1 VKSITIDFSKHKLI
15 QPIVLDYISG
25 NDFLKPFYKYSPSP
39 DSVSAIIKDKSKEKI
54 DRALLAEVIS
64 KQYSALSRH
73 KSVEKNISLLTSDKT
88 FTVTTG
94 HQLNLFTGPLYFIYK
109 IVTVIQ
115 LADELS
121 KKYSDYSFVPF
132 YWMASEDHDFA
143 EINHINLFGEKI
155 EWSGAGAK
163 NFGGP
168 SGKLGTQGIS
178 SLIDSVKKK
187 IENEKGSE
195 KIIELLNSAY
205 SKHDNLADA
214 TRYLVNELFGKYGL
228 IILDANDSKLKKKF
242 AGVMKDDLLNH
253 SAFNLV
259 SETSKQL
266 EKNYEVQVH
275 PREINLFYMT
285 DGSRERITGD
295 GEKYVKELEVSP
307 ELFSP
312 NVVLRPLYQELIL
325 PNVAMVGGP
334 AEIAY
339 WLQYKKMFEH
349 YTVNFPML
357 IPRKSFQLID
367 GKAANTMQQHGL
379 DAESIFLPADD
390 LVNSYVARVSGQ
402 SISLEEEKKQ
412 LEKTFSTLG
421 KKISAVD
428 ATLEG
433 AVDASWKNTFNEME
447 KLEAKL
453 RKAEKNKHDVA
464 LQKIKKLKEKLF
476 PNGKLQERHDSFIPY
491 YLKYGD
497 SFFETL
503 LNNGE
508 VFEFGLNVVVEE

>member
-1 VKSITIDFSKHKLI
+1 VKNIQIDFSKHKLI
-15 QPIVLDYISG
+15 QQIVLDYISG
-25 NDFLKPFYKYSPSP
+25 NDFLRPFYKYSPSP
-39 DSVSAIIKDKSKEKI
+39 DSVSSIIKDKSKEKI

-64 KQYSALSRH
+64 KQYSALSKH
-73 KSVEKNISLLTSDKT
+73 KNAEKNISLLSSDKT

-109 IVTVIQ
+109 IVTAIQ
-115 LADELS
+115 LAQELS
-121 KKYSDYSFVPF
+121 KKYPDYNFVPV

-143 EINHINLFGEKI
+143 EINHIHLFGEKI
-155 EWSGAGAK
+155 EWGGAGAK

-168 SGKLGTQGIS
+168 SGKLGMQGIS
-178 SLIDSVKKK
+178 DLIDVIRKKTET
-187 IENEKGSE
+187 ENGSS
-195 KIIELLNSAY
+195 KLVELLSNAY
-205 SKHDNLADA
+205 TKHDNLADA

-228 IILDANDSKLKKKF
+228 VVLDANDTQLKKKF
-242 AGVMKDDLLNH
+242 SDVMKDDLTNH
-253 SAFNLV
+253 SAYKLV

-266 EKNYEVQVH
+266 EANYEAQVH

-285 DGSRERITGD
+285 DGGRERITGN
-295 GEKYVKELEVSP
+295 GENYVKELESSP
-307 ELFSP
+307 EMFSP
-312 NVVLRPLYQELIL
+312 NVVLRPLYQEMLL

-349 YTVNFPML
+349 YKVNFPML
-357 IPRKSFQLID
+357 IPRKSFQFID
-367 GKAANTMQQHGL
+367 SKTANTMQQLGL

-390 LVNSYVARVSGQ
+390 LINSYVARVSGQ

-421 KKISAVD
+421 KKISEVD

-453 RKAEKNKHDVA
+453 RKAEKNKHEVVI
-464 LQKIKKLKEKLF
+464 QKIKKLKEKLL
-476 PNGKLQERHDSFIPY
+476 PNGNLQERHDNFIPY

-497 SFFETL
+497 SFFEML
-503 LNNGE
+503 LNHGE
-508 VFEFGLNVVVEE
+508 VFDFSLNVLSE